1 MTGARRFRND
11 GDNDRDDR
19 FRRFHNRTFRN
30 RRAPVMV
37 LGAKRGA
44 GRVTAD
50 RVIICEAC
58 VAADARVA
66 VKLSIAAPIKK
77 NIRFV
82 FIDNLG
88 FY

>member
-1 MTGARRFRND
+1 MA
-11 GDNDRDDR
+11 
-19 FRRFHNRTFRN
+19 
-30 RRAPVMV
+30 

-44 GRVTAD
+44 DRVTAD

-58 VAADARVA
+58 VAADARVT
-66 VKLSIAAPIKK
+66 VKLSAATPIKK

-88 FY
+88 F

>member
-1 MTGARRFRND
+1 
-11 GDNDRDDR
+11 
-19 FRRFHNRTFRN
+19 
-30 RRAPVMV
+30 MV